1 MSALVAVNDVDFAYP
16 GAPVGRRL
24 ALADLT
30 LTVESGEILG
40 VIGPNS
46 AGKTTIIRLL
56 TKVVSPS
63 RGEIVFDGIS
73 LAGWSRWELARHVAV
88 VSQDMPAALPFT
100 VEQLVLMGRYP
111 HAPRRFF
118 ETPADLAAARAAMV
132 ETGVGE
138 LARTPVQALSGGE
151 RQRVM
156 LARALAQEPRV
167 LILDEPTA
175 HLDLRYQAECIGL
188 LRRINRDRGTTVILV
203 SHDLNLAAEVCD
215 RLLLLAAG
223 RVVRVGPPSDVLD
236 AGRLSAVYGC
246 DVTVSDNALT
256 GRPLVQVRWPE
267 PVARGGETG
276 NRA

>member
-16 GAPVGRRL
+16 GVPVGRRL
-24 ALADLT
+24 ALANLR

-88 VSQDMPAALPFT
+88 VPQDMPAALPFT

>member
-24 ALADLT
+24 ALANLR

-63 RGEIVFDGIS
+63 RGEIVFDGVS

-88 VSQDMPAALPFT
+88 VPQDMPAALPFT

-118 ETPADLAAARAAMV
+118 ETPADLAAARAAMA
-132 ETGVGE
+132 ETGVSE